1 MEISIK
7 VNSLKENQMA
17 MVNITGKTEATSKA
31 SSKWEGVKAKV
42 SGRNHREIAINM
54 KDSTFKIKRTVMA
67 FSHGTT
73 ATFIK
78 EITSK
83 TRGTAMVRCTGSTVA
98 TTRGSGKSESK
109 KDKVILI

>member
-31 SSKWEGVKAKV
+31 SSKWEGVKARV
-42 SGRNHREIAINM
+42 SGRNPREIATNM

-67 FSHGTT
+67 FSHGTM
-73 ATFIK
+73 AIFIK

-83 TRGTAMVRCTGSTVA
+83 TRGMAMVRCTGSTVA
-98 TTRGSGKSESK
+98 TTKGSGKLESK
-109 KDKVILI
+109 KDRVILI